1 MLSTAPQKYLVV
13 DPEGHIK
20 ARCYVDI
27 VIRIND
33 VSPKYHSRSDEF
45 RICMH
50 QQPSG
55 IESLIRSSSS
65 SSSSTKSAGSHVSG
79 HRDVTATLF
88 PDLPAAHKLST
99 GGKSF
104 ESIPGSSSNLTQ
116 SQIFTSGP
124 GSPPSPASNSRQ
136 IAGLHNNNNR
146 TPNYFLILISVAAAV
161 VLMMP
166 NSDTE
171 KPSLMSFLPLPGLHM
186 KLCAAYVLGCITK
199 PLFWP

>member
-1 MLSTAPQKYLVV
+1 M
-13 DPEGHIK
+13 
-20 ARCYVDI
+20 DI

-33 VSPKYHSRSDEF
+33 ISSKYFSRPDEF
-45 RICMH
+45 RILMY

-65 SSSSTKSAGSHVSG
+65 SSSLLSSQKSQVSG
-79 HRDVTATLF
+79 HRDVTATLL
-88 PDLPAAHKLST
+88 PERPAAHKLSSD
-99 GGKSF
+99 GKSF
-104 ESIPGSSSNLTQ
+104 ETIPGSSSSLLTQ
-116 SQIFTSGP
+116 SQIFSSGAP
-124 GSPPSPASNSRQ
+124 GSPTSSSNSRS
-136 IAGLHNNNNR
+136 IAGLHNSINR
-146 TPNYFLILISVAAAV
+146 SPNYFLILISVAAAV

-166 NSDTE
+166 NSDAE

>member
-1 MLSTAPQKYLVV
+1 M

-45 RICMH
+45 RIWMY
-50 QQPSG
+50 QQASG

-65 SSSSTKSAGSHVSG
+65 SFKSATTSPSSHVSG

-88 PDLPAAHKLST
+88 TERPASHKVPST
-99 GGKSF
+99 GKF

-116 SQIFTSGP
+116 SQIFTSGL
-124 GSPPSPASNSRQ
+124 GSPPSGPSSLGSNSRQ
-136 IAGLHNNNNR
+136 IVGLHNNNNR
-146 TPNYFLILISVAAAV
+146 SPNYFLILISVAAAV

-166 NSDTE
+166 NSDAE

-199 PLFWP
+199 PLLWP